1 MLVSYDSRQQKSY
14 RLNRRQSIVLVLF
27 SFKLSFDFFCLAPQ
41 APNHFYYPLICFST
55 HPSSSI
61 DVSLFY
67 QCDKS
72 PRGSQEVHCSLAIV
86 LHPIIM
92 AYSVSQVPTLLTLSA
107 GVGVKV
113 LHVRILLS
121 QSIPTTVLAYP
132 RLRYSQSP
140 TRRLLSR
147 KGVKHSER

>member
-1 MLVSYDSRQQKSY
+1 
-14 RLNRRQSIVLVLF
+14 
-27 SFKLSFDFFCLAPQ
+27 
-41 APNHFYYPLICFST
+41 
-55 HPSSSI
+55 
-61 DVSLFY
+61 
-67 QCDKS
+67 
-72 PRGSQEVHCSLAIV
+72 
-86 LHPIIM
+86 M